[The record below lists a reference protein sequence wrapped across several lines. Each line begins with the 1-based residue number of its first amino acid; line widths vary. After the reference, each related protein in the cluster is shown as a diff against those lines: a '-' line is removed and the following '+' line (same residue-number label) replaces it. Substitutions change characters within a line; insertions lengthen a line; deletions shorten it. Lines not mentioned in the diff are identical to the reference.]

1 MRKTAIVMITAICA
15 AVTAFT
21 IAYAKDSEIAFP
33 ADYKS
38 YKNYLSLDRT
48 GNADQVIRLF
58 ANDKAKAGA
67 GADGGLPDGSVLV
80 GEIYKARLDA
90 DGKPVVSSLGRRIRD
105 KLAAIAV
112 MEKRAGCCGDRP
124 EEFRTGEWDFAV
136 FSPDGKRLNKDLN
149 GCRGCHNPLKD
160 TDFLFSYDHLK

>member
-1 MRKTAIVMITAICA
+1 MKKTALAVFTLACIAVA
-15 AVTAFT
+15 ALAN
-21 IAYAKDSEIAFP
+21 AKDKEIAFP

-48 GNADQVIRLF
+48 GNEGQVIRLF
-58 ANDKAKAGA
+58 ANAKAAAGA
-67 GADGGLPDGSVLV
+67 GADGALPDGSVLV
-80 GEIYKARLDA
+80 GEIYKAKLDA
-90 DGKPVVSSLGRRIRD
+90 KGNPIESSLGRRIRD

>member
-1 MRKTAIVMITAICA
+1 MKKTAIAVFAVASIVA
-15 AVTAFT
+15 AAL
-21 IAYAKDSEIAFP
+21 ANAKDPDIAFP

-48 GNADQVIRLF
+48 LIADQVIRLF
-58 ANDKAKAGA
+58 ANEKAAAGVDGK
-67 GADGGLPDGSVLV
+67 GALADGSVLV
-80 GEIYKARLDA
+80 AEIYKAKLNDKSEA
-90 DGKPVVSSLGRRIRD
+90 IESSLGRRIRD

-136 FSPDGKRLNKDLN
+136 FSPDGKRLEKDLN
-149 GCRGCHNPLKD
+149 TCRGCHNPLKD
-160 TDFLFSYDHLK
+160 ADFLFSYDHLK